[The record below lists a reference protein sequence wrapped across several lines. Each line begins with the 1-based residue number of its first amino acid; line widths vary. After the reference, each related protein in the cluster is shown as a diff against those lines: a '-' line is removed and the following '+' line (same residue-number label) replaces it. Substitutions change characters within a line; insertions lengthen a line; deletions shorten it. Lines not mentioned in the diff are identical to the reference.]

1 MWILNMKQRNTF
13 LKSSVMVN
21 MKKYAQIWIATIFF
35 LTVIF
40 TPFFKHEPYIKYI
53 EKLPSKFQT
62 FICQAK
68 NLSKCNNLLDSIF
81 PNYLKVSL
89 VAPAFN
95 NVGERSTAKNY
106 SPLSFFLIGTHFT
119 QDWTTTTRH
128 GVTGKISTKRLKQ
141 FFTEN
146 LSRKNLQLIGVC

>member
-1 MWILNMKQRNTF
+1 MLRYE
-13 LKSSVMVN
+13 L
-21 MKKYAQIWIATIFF
+21 ATIFF
-35 LTVIF
+35 LWCS
-40 TPFFKHEPYIKYI
+40 PHFFKCEPYFKYI

-128 GVTGKISTKRLKQ
+128 GVTGKTSTKRLKQ

-146 LSRKNLQLIGVC
+146 LSRKNLQLILVQCLSILDLKPFRLSKESFL